1 MSFVRIIGRWTMTA
15 LVINCII
22 GSGIFGIPAELIRL
36 LGSTSPFAMVVAALT
51 MAVIMACVAEVASY
65 FSEAGGAYLYVRTA
79 FGRFAG
85 LQVGWFWLLAV
96 IAGGAT
102 NVALF
107 ADYLGGLIPAVAH
120 GSARIVIVTALIAL
134 PAAFN
139 YVGVRSGAAFSTVLV
154 IAKLIP
160 LVLLIVL
167 GLPRLADPVALTT
180 VQSQTPGLNAWL
192 GALLLLLFSY
202 AGYEDALVPLGEVKD
217 TRRTV
222 PFALAVGLIVTA
234 LIYSLL
240 QAVIVATIGTTETD
254 RPLAAAATVLTGH
267 GGYFV
272 SIMVMV
278 STYGWVSGSLL
289 NAPRFIYALAAQ
301 NDLPPV
307 IGTLHPRFQTPGIGI
322 AICAMLM
329 WILAATGTF
338 LWVLALTAG
347 STMVVY
353 AGICAALIRLRRTHA
368 DVRALRVP
376 GGPMLALGGIG
387 LSIVLLTQLQLR
399 EVSLMTLTAV
409 IAAANWWWAH
419 RRSTL
424 TG

>member
-1 MSFVRIIGRWTMTA
+1 
-15 LVINCII
+15 
-22 GSGIFGIPAELIRL
+22 
-36 LGSTSPFAMVVAALT
+36 MVVAALT

-120 GSARIVIVTALIAL
+120 GSARAAIVTALIAV

-139 YVGVRSGAAFSTVLV
+139 YVGVRSGATLSTALV

-160 LVLLIVL
+160 LVLLVVL
-167 GLPRLADPVALTT
+167 GLPRLGDPLAVAM
-180 VQSQTPGLNAWL
+180 VQSEAPRFSAWL
-192 GALLLLLFSY
+192 SALLLLLFSY
-202 AGYEDALVPLGEVKD
+202 AGYEDALVPLGEIKD
-217 TRRTV
+217 PRRTV
-222 PFALAVGLIVTA
+222 PFALAIGLMVTA

-240 QAVIVATIGTTETD
+240 QAVIVATIGTTDTD
-254 RPLAAAATVLTGH
+254 RPLAAAANVLMGH
-267 GGYFV
+267 GGHFV
-272 SIMVMV
+272 TVAVMV

-289 NAPRFIYALAAQ
+289 NAPRFVYALAAQ
-301 NDLPPV
+301 DDLPALV
-307 IGTLHPRFQTPGIGI
+307 GRLHPRFQTPGVGIGI
-322 AICAMLM
+322 CALLM
-329 WILAATGTF
+329 WALATTGTF
-338 LWVLALTAG
+338 LWALALTAG

-353 AGICAALIRLRRTHA
+353 AGMCAALIRLRRTHA
-368 DVRALRVP
+368 DVKALRVP
-376 GGPMLALGGIG
+376 GGPILAIGGIG
-387 LSIVLLTQLQLR
+387 LSLVLLTQLQLR
-399 EVSLMTLTAV
+399 EASLMTLTAIV
-409 IAAANWWWAH
+409 AAANWWWAN

-424 TG
+424 SREHDISNSTLPRQSP

>member
-1 MSFVRIIGRWTMTA
+1 
-15 LVINCII
+15 
-22 GSGIFGIPAELIRL
+22 
-36 LGSTSPFAMVVAALT
+36 
-51 MAVIMACVAEVASY
+51 
-65 FSEAGGAYLYVRTA
+65 
-79 FGRFAG
+79 
-85 LQVGWFWLLAV
+85 
-96 IAGGAT
+96 
-102 NVALF
+102 LF
-107 ADYLGGLIPAVAH
+107 ADCLGGLIPAVAQ
-120 GSARIVIVTALIAL
+120 GSARIVIVTGLIAL

-240 QAVIVATIGTTETD
+240 QAVIVATIRTTETD